1 MAFMLDYTPTAGGGS
16 TVDKFLWVTMLE
28 NSIATPDR
36 IIGVTQWLGRSAPNT
51 RLQALHGE
59 F

>member
-1 MAFMLDYTPTAGGGS
+1 MLDYTPTAGGGS